1 MTMDELSL
9 LLAEANPS
17 TPRLVILSSLAP
29 QAFFPFYRVFPSAST
44 IPLIKKKF

>member
-17 TPRLVILSSLAP
+17 TPLLAILSSLAP
-29 QAFFPFYRVFPSAST
+29 QAFFPFYRVFPISFNHAI
-44 IPLIKKKF
+44 IPLI